1 MNKSSISNRVA
12 SWIIPN
18 LPLSLL
24 NTRVTQINK
33 RMELTLAQEKAFN
46 ALVYFAERIKLLYLT
61 KAIKLLYMA
70 DEQAIKE
77 TGVPITWL
85 DYKAWKFGPVPEDIY
100 NKVKQ
105 VDNLQKLENGDG
117 TIYSLKILDSPA
129 DLPEGL
135 VLNPVKPF
143 NDDEFSDYEIG
154 VLQAVVDKY
163 GKLTSEQLV
172 GMLHQE
178 GTLWHKVVQANNLQ
192 QQFELK
198 SNRSDYVI
206 EFTNLLDTDY
216 KKAAFEVA
224 YQSHL
229 MQQNLM

>member
-1 MNKSSISNRVA
+1 MKYI
-12 SWIIPN
+12 
-18 LPLSLL
+18 
-24 NTRVTQINK
+24 
-33 RMELTLAQEKAFN
+33 LAEEKAYN
-46 ALVYFAERIKLLYLT
+46 ALVYFAERIKPLYLSN
-61 KAIKLLYMA
+61 AMKLLYMS

-105 VDNLQKLENGDG
+105 VDDLQKLENGDG
-117 TIYSLKILDSPA
+117 TIYNLKISDSLA
-129 DLPEGL
+129 DLTEDL

-154 VLQAVVDKY
+154 VLQSVVDKY
-163 GKLTSEQLV
+163 GKLTSEQFV
-172 GMLHQE
+172 NMLHQK

-229 MQQNLM
+229 M

>member
-85 DYKAWKFGPVPEDIY
+85 DYKAWKFGPVPEDVY

-117 TIYSLKILDSPA
+117 TIYSLKVSDPPA

>member
-1 MNKSSISNRVA
+1 MQIHCTTGT
-12 SWIIPN
+12 N
-18 LPLSLL
+18 LWLK
-24 NTRVTQINK
+24 N
-33 RMELTLAQEKAFN
+33 MELTLAQEKAFN
-46 ALVYFAERIKLLYLT
+46 ALVYFAERIKPLYLSN
-61 KAIKLLYMA
+61 AMKLLYMA

-85 DYKAWKFGPVPEDIY
+85 DYKVGKFGPVPEDIY

-117 TIYSLKILDSPA
+117 SIYNLKISDSPV

-135 VLNPVKPF
+135 VLNPIKPF

-154 VLQAVVDKY
+154 ELQAVVDKY

-178 GTLWHKVVQANNLQ
+178 DTLWHKVVQANNLQ

-229 MQQNLM
+229 MQQNLNPTC

>member
-1 MNKSSISNRVA
+1 MDKRNIPHDIP
-12 SWIIPN
+12 SWNITN

-24 NTRVTQINK
+24 HTRLSQKQK
-33 RMELTLAQEKAFN
+33 RMELTLAQEKALN
-46 ALVYFAERIKLLYLT
+46 ALVYFAERIKPLYLT

-70 DEQAIKE
+70 DEQAIRD

-85 DYKAWKFGPVPEDIY
+85 DYKAWRFGPVPEDVY

-105 VDNLQKLENGDG
+105 VDNLQKLDAGDG
-117 TIYSLKILDSPA
+117 VLYSLKVSDAPA

-135 VLNPVKPF
+135 VLNPIRPF
-143 NDDEFSDYEIG
+143 NDDEFSDYEIEI
-154 VLQAVVDKY
+154 LQKVIDRY

-172 GMLHQE
+172 DMLHQE
-178 GTLWHKVVQANNLQ
+178 GTLWHRVVQANNLK

-198 SNRSDYVI
+198 SNRSDYII
-206 EFTNLLDTDY
+206 EFTDLLDTDY

>member
-1 MNKSSISNRVA
+1 
-12 SWIIPN
+12 
-18 LPLSLL
+18 
-24 NTRVTQINK
+24 
-33 RMELTLAQEKAFN
+33 
-46 ALVYFAERIKLLYLT
+46 
-61 KAIKLLYMA
+61 
-70 DEQAIKE
+70 QAIKE

-85 DYKAWKFGPVPEDIY
+85 DYKVGKFGPVPEDIY

-117 TIYSLKILDSPA
+117 SIYNLKISDSPV

-135 VLNPVKPF
+135 VLNPIKPF

-154 VLQAVVDKY
+154 ELQAVVDKY

-178 GTLWHKVVQANNLQ
+178 DTLWHKVVQANNLQ

-229 MQQNLM
+229 MQQNLNPTC